1 MYGPRALGL
10 GSGPRAQGSRPRPPG
25 RGLGLIKGKHTI
37 PYPEIPNFQILV
49 FGPFTPQIEE
59 WRGRDLSSFFRNEKL
74 HVFILAL
81 FQKTVIGPFFEAR
94 TGQKPKIEILV
105 SQGRV
110 WYVSQ

>member
-1 MYGPRALGL
+1 MITGT
-10 GSGPRAQGSRPRPPG
+10 
-25 RGLGLIKGKHTI
+25 HTI

-59 WRGRDLSSFFRNEKL
+59 WRGRGLSGFFGNEKL
-74 HVFILAL
+74 HFFILAL
-81 FQKTVIGPFFEAR
+81 FKKTVIGPFFEAR
-94 TGQKPKIEILV
+94 TGQKPNIENLV